1 MAARHQ
7 LFCLGQ
13 SHYAKSFFHRVQP
26 SRARRDS
33 PYAGSVAPRGDR
45 ADARRSPDLQRNDH
59 GDKSLATESTRGR
72 VARGLRGSAL
82 ERDRRADANF
92 AERRPLPFNAWPQ
105 AASRCRG
112 SAAGPTAKPRGARS
126 RYARCWQQLEGPVR
140 SSSSIRIGS
149 RTSSLTF
156 GSFGIFIPSS
166 SFYRPSAG
174 GGHLR
179 LPAGIALGRLPLYLW
194 QTNFALWPSIEVLST
209 LISFLS
215 AQLYVPSFLY
225 G

>member
-72 VARGLRGSAL
+72 V
-82 ERDRRADANF
+82 
-92 AERRPLPFNAWPQ
+92 
-105 AASRCRG
+105 
-112 SAAGPTAKPRGARS
+112 
-126 RYARCWQQLEGPVR
+126 ARCWQQLEGPVR